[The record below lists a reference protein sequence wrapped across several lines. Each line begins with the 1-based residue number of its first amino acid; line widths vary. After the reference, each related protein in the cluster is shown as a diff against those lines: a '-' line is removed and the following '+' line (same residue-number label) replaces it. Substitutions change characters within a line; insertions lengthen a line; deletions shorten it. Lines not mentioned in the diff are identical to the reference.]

1 MSLHNEVVIVSGLPR
16 SGTSLMMQMLHN
28 SGIPALTDRIRAADI
43 DNPRG
48 YYEFEQVKRTRND
61 PSWVPNARG
70 KVVKMVSSLLYDLPD
85 TETYRIVFMERDIN
99 EVLASQTK
107 MLERLGQPAA
117 PVDQLKN
124 SFEIHLKRLFA
135 WLQNQSNIRVVQINY
150 NRLIS
155 EPDTECDAIAEFLD
169 HQLNVQQMLG
179 VIDPALYRNRSKVEN
194 K

>member
-1 MSLHNEVVIVSGLPR
+1 MSLHNEIVIVSGLPR

-43 DNPRG
+43 DNPQG

-85 TETYRIVFMERDIN
+85 TESYRIVFMLRDIN

-107 MLERLGQPAA
+107 MLERLGQPPA

-135 WLQNQSNIRVVQINY
+135 WLQDRPNIRMIEINY

-155 EPDTECDAIAEFLD
+155 EPDTECVAISEFLD
-169 HQLNVQQMLG
+169 HPLNVQQMLD
-179 VIDPALYRNRSKVEN
+179 VIDPTLYRNRSAVGDE
-194 K
+194 

>member
-1 MSLHNEVVIVSGLPR
+1 MPLHNEIVIVSGLPR

-28 SGIPALTDRIRAADI
+28 SGMSALTDKIRAADI
-43 DNPRG
+43 DNPQG
-48 YYEFEQVKRTRND
+48 YYEFEQVKRTRTD

-85 TETYRIVFMERDIN
+85 TEIYRIVFMERDIN

-107 MLERLGQPAA
+107 MLERLGQPAT

-124 SFEIHLKRLFA
+124 SFAIHLKRLFA
-135 WLQNQSNIRVVQINY
+135 WLQNQPNIRVIQVSY

-169 HQLNVQQMLG
+169 HQINVQQMLD
-179 VIDPALYRNRSKVEN
+179 VINPTLYRNRSAVGHE
-194 K
+194 